1 MRIRAK
7 VAGVL
12 MTGGLAAAVQ
22 QPTLTSARLDVTVT
36 TIDDARPIERSLAP
50 GDDHRYAIALGADEY
65 VKLLVA
71 HHHVEAAVDTYDAD
85 GRPLAHYEDDLRID
99 GEDQVEVVSDA
110 AGAYG
115 VAVHGAPGVPS
126 AGSYVVRVVARRPA
140 SAGDTALQS
149 ARQLRMR
156 AGRHLRDG
164 RFVEA
169 RECLER
175 ALAVVERERGA
186 DHLDAAATAA
196 ELAEAYRHLPDDARA
211 QQLYERAIATMAR
224 RLDEGDP
231 RIAVMRGHLAQLQEN
246 MGNRAAAE
254 ALLNESLRAIEQ
266 ALGTDNRWYVGG
278 LVTQAR
284 LRGEG
289 ADDEGEEATLRRA
302 MSIEERIGDSHSLNY
317 AAILNNLG
325 EVYRRRGDFAR
336 AQTAYEGALKI
347 GAETIGADGYLLA
360 TSLQNLGIV
369 ARERKDYPAALEYY
383 QRALSIRERAVGADH
398 PDVAQLL
405 LNTANIYR
413 AKGDTSDALAMQFR
427 ALDIWEH
434 SAGPYREAT
443 LIAVGNIARTYAA
456 AGAIESAIAFQR
468 RADTIVEKELEL
480 NLAVGSERQKLA
492 FVNAIAE
499 RTDRT
504 ISLHL
509 LEAPASAHAAEL
521 AALVI
526 LQRKGRVQDA
536 MIDTFAAGRRRL
548 LEPHDVAL
556 LDELK
561 STTSD
566 LARVALTADVKSR
579 RAEPAAIARL
589 EARKE
594 QLEAEL
600 SAHSAALRAEMQP
613 VTVAAVQAEIPRD
626 AALVEFAVF
635 RPFNPR
641 AERNAEAYGP
651 SHYAAFVLRR
661 EAPPQGVDL
670 GLADTIDGAVDV
682 LRDALRDPHRADV
695 KVLAR
700 IVNECVMQPIEAAIG
715 NATRLLVS
723 PDGDLNLVP
732 FEAMVDSH
740 GRYLLER
747 YAVSYVTSGRDLLR
761 MRVARESRGG
771 PAVFADP
778 LFGEPVKRQDLP
790 GAGETPGMYFAPLPA
805 SAVEAR
811 TIKALFPET
820 TIFSGA
826 RATKAALQALEAPRM
841 LHIAAHGF
849 FVGDGR
855 SRTSNPLLRSGL
867 AFAGANLLAARDRAI
882 LTALEASSLNL
893 WGTKLVTL
901 SACDTGVGDV
911 RNGEGVYGLRRAFVL
926 AGTETLV
933 MTLWPV
939 GDAIARETMV
949 SYYTELRSG
958 LGRGDALRQSKLAIL
973 AKPNRSH
980 PYYWAGFIQSG
991 EWASLEGTR

>member
-1 MRIRAK
+1 MMIRAK
-7 VAGVL
+7 VVGVL
-12 MTGGLAAAVQ
+12 LSGGLAAAAQ
-22 QPTLTSARLDVTVT
+22 RPALTSARLDLT
-36 TIDDARPIERSLAP
+36 TIADSRPIERSLAP
-50 GDDHRYAIALGADEY
+50 GDEHRYAIALGANEY
-65 VKLLVA
+65 VKLVVTRR
-71 HHHVEAAVDTYDAD
+71 HVDAAVDTYDAD
-85 GRPLAHYEDDLRID
+85 GRPLAQYEDVRID
-99 GEDQVEVVSDA
+99 GEEQVDLVSDA
-110 AGAYG
+110 AGSYG
-115 VAVHGAPGVPS
+115 VGVHAAAGVPLV
-126 AGSYVVRVVARRPA
+126 GVYVIRIAARRPA
-140 SAGDTALQS
+140 SQGDAALQS
-149 ARQLRMR
+149 AWHLRMR
-156 AGRHLRDG
+156 AAQHLRDG
-164 RFVEA
+164 RFVEG

-175 ALAVVERERGA
+175 ALAVVERERGV

-196 ELAEAYRHLPDDARA
+196 ELAEAYRHLPDDTRS
-211 QQLYERAIATMAR
+211 QQLYQRAIATMAQQ
-224 RLDEGDP
+224 LDEGDP
-231 RIAVMRGHLAQLQEN
+231 RIALVRSRLAQLQEN
-246 MGNRAAAE
+246 MGNRAGAE
-254 ALLNESLRAIEQ
+254 ALLNESLRAIERT
-266 ALGTDNRWYVGG
+266 LGTDNRWYVGG

-284 LRGEG
+284 LRGDG

-302 MSIEERIGDSHSLNY
+302 MTIEERIGDAHSLNY

-336 AQTAYEGALKI
+336 AQAAYQRALAI
-347 GAETIGADGYLLA
+347 GAETVGADGYLLA

-383 QRALSIRERAVGADH
+383 QRALSIRERVVGSDH
-398 PDVAQLL
+398 PDIAQLL
-405 LNTANIYR
+405 VNIANIYR
-413 AKGDTSDALAMQFR
+413 AKGDTTDALAMQFR

-468 RADTIVEKELEL
+468 RADAIVEKEIEL

-509 LEAPASAHAAEL
+509 LDARTSADAAEL
-521 AALVI
+521 AALAI

-536 MIDTFAAGRRRL
+536 MIDAFAAGRRHL

-561 STTSD
+561 STTTD
-566 LARVALTADVKSR
+566 LARVALTANVKSR
-579 RAEPAAIARL
+579 PTEPAAITRL

-613 VTVAAVQAEIPRD
+613 VTVAAVQAEIPAD

-635 RPFNPR
+635 RPFDPR

-651 SHYAAFVLRR
+651 AHYAAYVLRP
-661 EAPPQGVDL
+661 ATPPQGFDL
-670 GLADTIDGAVDV
+670 GLADTIDGAVDA

-700 IVNECVMQPIEAAIG
+700 IVHECVMQPIEAAIG

-732 FEAMVDSH
+732 FEAMVDTR

-761 MRVARESRGG
+761 MRVARASRGG

-778 LFGEPVKRQDLP
+778 LFGEPEKRQSSTAAEP
-790 GAGETPGMYFAPLPA
+790 AGMYFAPLPA
-805 SAVEAR
+805 TAVEAR

-849 FVGDGR
+849 FIGDGR

-867 AFAGANLLAARDRAI
+867 AFAGANLFSARDRAI

-939 GDAIARETMV
+939 GDGIARETMV
-949 SYYTELRSG
+949 SYYTELRAG

-991 EWASLEGTR
+991 EWANLEGTR